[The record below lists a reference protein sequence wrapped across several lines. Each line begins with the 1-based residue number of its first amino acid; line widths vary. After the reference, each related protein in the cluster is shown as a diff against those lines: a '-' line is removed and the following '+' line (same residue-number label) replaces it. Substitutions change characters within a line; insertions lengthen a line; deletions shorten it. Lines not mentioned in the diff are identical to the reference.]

1 MQRLLTFIM
10 LLTILSPMSVAQKK
24 HKSDKSNSAPKTDDV
39 VVVDDESCG
48 CELVFIDG
56 IQTTERDG
64 KFVFKLADGTE
75 IVKPQY
81 MFVDKFKNG
90 YCIVLRDYDRYGLIN
105 KEGKEVVPCEYQ
117 NVTLPADGMIR
128 VQKDGLYGFVHE
140 DGTPAIEPQYRAAST
155 FNEGLAVVAVDID
168 SFTVSYGYIDKENRI
183 VIQPKYQY
191 ANPFYNGYAVVK
203 QYERN
208 GMIDRNGKMVFPAK
222 YEFLSAMDNNGIFLV
237 MDPEGDHIAMFN
249 RKFKQITPYQYDD
262 FISYSDGFY
271 VFVKH
276 GQKGLIDAKGKEH
289 FGLYDNVGGF
299 QNGFCMVR
307 KNDKYGI
314 IDKKGKF
321 ILPLEYSNKSTLG
334 DAYTFHEG
342 LALVMKNDSC
352 GFINTKGE
360 IVIPLQYQSGF
371 YFEDGLCPVQKNGV
385 WGYIDHSGNVKIPFI
400 FLAASPFEYHR
411 AEVYYNNNVHK
422 INPDG
427 KCIKSCKD
435 FPKW

>member
-1 MQRLLTFIM
+1 MRRLLSFI
-10 LLTILSPMSVAQKK
+10 LLLSLLAPLSVAQKK
-24 HKSDKSNSAPKTDDV
+24 HKTSQNNTQPTPEDV

-48 CELVFIDG
+48 CELFFVDG

-64 KFVFKLADGTE
+64 KFGFKLADGTV
-75 IVKPQY
+75 IVEPQY

-117 NVTLPADGMIR
+117 NVTLPADGLIR
-128 VQKDGLYGFVHE
+128 VQKDGLYGFINE
-140 DGTPAIEPQYRAAST
+140 DGTIAIEPQYRAAST

-168 SFTVSYGYIDKENRI
+168 SFTVLYGYIDKENHTI
-183 VIQPKYQY
+183 IQPKYQY
-191 ANPFYNGYAVVK
+191 ANPFFNGYAVVK
-203 QYERN
+203 QYDRN

-222 YEFLSAMDNNGIFLV
+222 YEFLSPMDNNGIFLA

-262 FISYSDGFY
+262 FIGYGDGFY
-271 VFVKH
+271 TFTKH
-276 GQKGLIDAKGKEH
+276 GQKGFLDAKGKEH
-289 FGLYDNVGGF
+289 FGLFDNVGSF
-299 QNGFCMVR
+299 QNGFCMV
-307 KNDKYGI
+307 KKGDKYGI
-314 IDKKGKF
+314 IDKKGKY

-352 GFINTKGE
+352 GFVNTKGE

-371 YFEDGLCPVQKNGV
+371 YFEDGLCPVQK
-385 WGYIDHSGNVKIPFI
+385 
-400 FLAASPFEYHR
+400 
-411 AEVYYNNNVHK
+411 
-422 INPDG
+422 DG
-427 KCIKSCKD
+427 M
-435 FPKW
+435 